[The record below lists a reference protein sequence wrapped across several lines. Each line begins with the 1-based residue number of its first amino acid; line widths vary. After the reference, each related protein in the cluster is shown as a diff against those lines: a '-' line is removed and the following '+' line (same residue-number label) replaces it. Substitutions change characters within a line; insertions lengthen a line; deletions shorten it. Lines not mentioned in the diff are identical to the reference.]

1 MSSCQRWRTICVIVQ
16 TPQQEDRMHNH
27 KNPVVRQRRLRF
39 EDEEVWTMLPEEVRE
54 RCRSLWKEMLA
65 SVLKERERMPDERED

>member
-1 MSSCQRWRTICVIVQ
+1 
-16 TPQQEDRMHNH
+16 MHNH

>member
-1 MSSCQRWRTICVIVQ
+1 
-16 TPQQEDRMHNH
+16 MHNH

-65 SVLKERERMPDERED
+65 SVLKERERRPDERED